1 VLSDAQREAR
11 RDASVNFGA
20 CGGRKHVGM
29 STSPANSDDRLSQ
42 VAQSFRSR
50 KDEGLLSA
58 LSGVPNFPFGDATT
72 HVVDRKSDD
81 LAQAATPSGPP
92 PYPPPQAGESISFYP
107 PPPAGEGRVGA
118 RDSDVK
124 RPRMTI
130 IPPDGRHETDGN
142 ERRPPD
148 LTPAWVIQPRGYVD
162 LGRPTPRLRRRRHG
176 LKKLLVTSA
185 IAAMVGGAVVVEILM
200 LVEDSDFP
208 SLPQFVSGAP
218 PRAKPAPAPTDFR
231 AIINLSEVER
241 VTQAVSTQPA
251 VSLQPM
257 VRSENPPTASG
268 IDVTLPPGSAYE
280 KMADKVAATRQPPS
294 IAIAELAP
302 LAAPELTPLA
312 APELAPLAAPEL
324 RPRPEPFAIATPQ
337 FAPMA
342 RPEPTPLAT
351 PEPRSITTLDS
362 PPIARLEQARES
374 PAAAR
379 PEPTPESPPISQ
391 APSRIGKVVAAD
403 RTGLLLA
410 DSNVRYLT
418 RAELQR
424 LSADRLH
431 IARNEIFARRGRYF
445 KDDALRAYFEQFP
458 WYQPRAWD
466 VPLTPVERANVGLI
480 ASIEAP
486 APASRS
492 ITGPVPAETNTEN
505 SFAFA
510 DPSRRYLTPEEL
522 QGLSADQLIIIRN
535 EIFARKGRYFK
546 DDALRTYFS
555 QFPWYQ
561 PYAWDVPLSPIE
573 QANVKLVQSFEQTAS
588 VSRPAATR
596 AGRAPP
602 M

>member
-1 VLSDAQREAR
+1 MPSGGRGGTPG
-11 RDASVNFGA
+11 NFGA

-29 STSPANSDDRLSQ
+29 STSPVNSDDRLGP
-42 VAQSFRSR
+42 VAQSLRCA

-58 LSGVPNFPFGDATT
+58 LSCVPNFPFGDATS
-72 HVVDRKSDD
+72 HAVDRKSDD
-81 LAQAATPSGPP
+81 HAQDAMTAGPLPDSG
-92 PYPPPQAGESISFYP
+92 
-107 PPPAGEGRVGA
+107 
-118 RDSDVK
+118 VK

-130 IPPDGRHETDGN
+130 IPPDERQIDRRHGN
-142 ERRPPD
+142 KPRPPD

-162 LGRPTPRLRRRRHG
+162 LGRPTPRSRRRGYG

-185 IAAMVGGAVVVEILM
+185 IVAMVGGAVVVEILM

-218 PRAKPAPAPTDFR
+218 PRAKPAPPSTDFR

-241 VTQAVSTQPA
+241 LTQAVSPQPA

-257 VRSENPPTASG
+257 AKSENPPAASG

-280 KMADKVAATRQPPS
+280 KIAGKAALIRQPPS
-294 IAIAELAP
+294 IAIPELAP
-302 LAAPELTPLA
+302 IAAPELTP
-312 APELAPLAAPEL
+312 
-324 RPRPEPFAIATPQ
+324 IATPQ
-337 FAPMA
+337 FAPIA

-362 PPIARLEQARES
+362 PPIARLEQ
-374 PAAAR
+374 
-379 PEPTPESPPISQ
+379 TPESPPIARPERTPQSPPISQ
-391 APSRIGKVVAAD
+391 ALPRIGKVVAAD
-403 RTGLLLA
+403 RAGFLLA

-418 RAELQR
+418 RADLQR

-445 KDDALRAYFEQFP
+445 KDDVLRAYFEQFP
-458 WYQPRAWD
+458 WYRPHAWD
-466 VPLTPVERANVGLI
+466 VPLTPVEQANVGLI
-480 ASIEAP
+480 ASVEAP
-486 APASRS
+486 AAASRG
-492 ITGPVPAETNTEN
+492 ITGPVPDETNMQN
-505 SFAFA
+505 SVAFA
-510 DPSRRYLTPEEL
+510 DPGRRYLTPEEL
-522 QGLSADQLIIIRN
+522 QGLSGDQLVIIRN
-535 EIFARKGRYFK
+535 EIFARRGRYFK
-546 DDALRTYFS
+546 DDALRAYFS

-588 VSRPAATR
+588 ALRPAATR

>member
-1 VLSDAQREAR
+1 VLSDAQRGAR

-20 CGGRKHVGM
+20 CGGRKHVAM

-42 VAQSFRSR
+42 VAQSFRCT

-72 HVVDRKSDD
+72 HGVDRKSDD
-81 LAQAATPSGPP
+81 HAQAATPSGPP
-92 PYPPPQAGESISFYP
+92 PYPPPAGK
-107 PPPAGEGRVGA
+107 GRVEA
-118 RDSDVK
+118 SDSNIK
-124 RPRMTI
+124 PPRMTI
-130 IPPDGRHETDGN
+130 IPPDGHHQPDGN

-162 LGRPTPRLRRRRHG
+162 LGRPTPRLRRRGRG
-176 LKKLLVTSA
+176 VKKLLVTSA
-185 IAAMVGGAVVVEILM
+185 IAVMISGAVVVEILM

-208 SLPQFVSGAP
+208 SLPRFMSGGPPHVKSAP
-218 PRAKPAPAPTDFR
+218 PPTDFR
-231 AIINLSEVER
+231 AIVNLSEVER

-257 VRSENPPTASG
+257 AQSENPPTESG
-268 IDVTLPPGSAYE
+268 IDLTLPHIGSGSQYE
-280 KMADKVAATRQPPS
+280 KIAGKAAAIRQPPLS
-294 IAIAELAP
+294 AI
-302 LAAPELTPLA
+302 PELTPLA
-312 APELAPLAAPEL
+312 APELTPGPEPLAM
-324 RPRPEPFAIATPQ
+324 ATPQ
-337 FAPMA
+337 FATIA
-342 RPEPTPLAT
+342 RPEPPPIAT
-351 PEPRSITTLDS
+351 PEPRSTTTLDS
-362 PPIARLEQARES
+362 PPIARLEQA
-374 PAAAR
+374 
-379 PEPTPESPPISQ
+379 PESPPTARPERTPQSPPINQ
-391 APSRIGKVVAAD
+391 APPRLSKVGAAD
-403 RTGLLLA
+403 RASFLLA

-418 RAELQR
+418 RAELQG

-431 IARNEIFARRGRYF
+431 LARNEIFARRGRYF

-466 VPLTPVERANVGLI
+466 VPLTAVEKANVGLI
-480 ASIEAP
+480 ASVEAP
-486 APASRS
+486 AAASRG
-492 ITGPVPAETNTEN
+492 ITGPVPAPTNMEN

-510 DPSRRYLTPEEL
+510 DPSRRYLAPEEL
-522 QGLSADQLIIIRN
+522 QGLSADQLVIIRN

-546 DDALRTYFS
+546 DDALRAYFS

-588 VSRPAATR
+588 ASRPAATR